1 MASGHP
7 TQAPRNFPFPAYPNG
22 WFCVGYSDDIAIG
35 DIVNVTYFG
44 RPLIV
49 WRGEDGVAHVFDAH
63 CPHLGAH
70 LGFGGRVDGDGIRC
84 PFHAWR
90 FAGDGR
96 CTEIPYASR
105 IPSRAVI
112 QSYPACETNGFIFM
126 WHHAE
131 GKPPNR
137 ELPVLEEYGAAEWS
151 DYVRVRWTV
160 KSRMYDMG
168 ENPVDAQ
175 HFKYL
180 HGGIAPSFGQVK
192 DGRGGT
198 KNVSNLN
205 MKTPRGDVKG
215 SITSEGYG
223 PGLGIVHVKGV
234 LHTIIVMVNAPI
246 DDQTVDVRFN
256 YLQPKTDD
264 PKLLRLGE
272 KMIQELRRQMDQDVV
287 IFENKKYLTKPCLV
301 PEDGP
306 IAEYR
311 RKARKD
317 YSGKFWND

>member
-1 MASGHP
+1 
-7 TQAPRNFPFPAYPNG
+7 
-22 WFCVGYSDDIAIG
+22 
-35 DIVNVTYFG
+35 
-44 RPLIV
+44 
-49 WRGEDGVAHVFDAH
+49 
-63 CPHLGAH
+63 
-70 LGFGGRVDGDGIRC
+70 
-84 PFHAWR
+84 
-90 FAGDGR
+90 
-96 CTEIPYASR
+96 
-105 IPSRAVI
+105 VI